1 MSVSEEENRK
11 ILSLLESVNDP
22 EIGLNIVKLRMVKSI
37 EKEGDR
43 ITVNLKLTVPG
54 CPLSGTLEKDI
65 ESKLESA
72 GYKEVEVKFSYMTK
86 EELEEVKQQ
95 LKKEKKI
102 TPPLIEKY
110 EKRGIKN
117 VVAVYS
123 AKGGVGKSTVVSMLA
138 LTAKNKGY
146 KVGILDCDIS
156 GPSIR
161 SIFRLNGLA
170 EVGENKK
177 FIPMDSG
184 GIKIIGAD
192 MLTDAQVLIWRG
204 PLVSSAIKQMYSDT
218 DWGELDI
225 LFLDLPPGTSDAPLT
240 VFQSLPV
247 DKIIIV
253 TTPNSLAQ
261 ITSRKTELMADALKV
276 PVIGIIENMDYIE
289 HGGERISLEKRN
301 KDVSFSSEVLSK
313 LPYNLDI
320 EDKIVENK
328 LDEDILKGLEKVI
341 DAILR

>member
-1 MSVSEEENRK
+1 MNISAEESKK

-22 EIGLNIVKLRMVKSI
+22 EIGLSIVKLKMIKSI
-37 EKEGDR
+37 EREGGKL
-43 ITVNLKLTVPG
+43 IVHLKLTVPG

-65 ESKLESA
+65 KDRLESA
-72 GYKEVEVKFSYMTK
+72 GYKEVEVKFGYMTK

-95 LKKEKKI
+95 LKKENKI
-102 TPPLIEKY
+102 TPPPIEKF
-110 EKRGIKN
+110 EKRGIKS

-138 LTAKNKGY
+138 LAATNEGY
-146 KVGILDCDIS
+146 KTGILDCDIS
-156 GPSIR
+156 GPSIK
-161 SIFRLNGLA
+161 SIFRLSGFA

-177 FIPMDSG
+177 FVPMDFM
-184 GIKIIGAD
+184 GIKIMSAD

-218 DWGELDI
+218 DWGDLDV

-247 DKIIIV
+247 DKMIIV

-261 ITSRKTELMADALKV
+261 ITSRKTELMADALKI
-276 PVIGIIENMDYIE
+276 PVVGIIENMDYIE
-289 HGGERISLEKRN
+289 HNGEKISLEKRN

-313 LPYNLDI
+313 LPYDLDI
-320 EDKIVENK
+320 EDKIIGNR
-328 LDEDILKGLEKVI
+328 LDGTAIAELKKAIKVI
-341 DAILR
+341 L